1 MTPRPLIVATLV
13 ALVAAACGLGP
24 VGDLDGEWILQDAT
38 VGGQALQLVEGARV
52 SLRIDGSEIGGTAA
66 CNHYGGELDRGGD
79 RITIGALSMTEM
91 ACDEPLMALEAAYL
105 DGLSRVDS
113 AGREA
118 DQLRLTGPATE
129 LAFTLLQPT
138 PDADPVG
145 TRWRL
150 ESLIT
155 GDAVSSVFGEATLLL
170 AENGTLSGSTGCRS
184 FGGSYALDG
193 DELVVADLLI
203 DMRPCDAESAG
214 QDGQVLGLLEG
225 PLRVTVGG
233 DRLTLMSGANGL
245 DYRAAGG

>member
-24 VGDLDGEWILQDAT
+24 VAELDGEWILQRGT
-38 VGGQALQLVEGARV
+38 VDGRALQLEEQPRI
-52 SLRIDGSEIGGTAA
+52 SFRIDGLEVGGTAA
-66 CNHYGGELDRGGD
+66 CNHYGGEMDRDGD

-91 ACDEPLMALEAAYL
+91 ACAEPIMALEAAYL
-105 DGLSRVDS
+105 DGLARVDT
-113 AGREA
+113 ARRDA
-118 DQLRLTGPATE
+118 DQLRLSGPATE
-129 LAFTLLQPT
+129 LDFTLLQPT

-145 TRWRL
+145 TRWRQ
-150 ESLIT
+150 SLIT

-170 AENGTLSGSTGCRS
+170 AQDGTVSGSTGCRS

-193 DELVVADLLI
+193 DDLVVADLLV

-225 PLRVTVGG
+225 PLHVTVSG
-233 DRLTLMSGANGL
+233 DRLTLMRGANGL